1 MTAKPLSEMKDEES
15 VIVNEFKGGRNF
27 TGRLNSLG
35 IKPGTRI
42 TVVSSMRM
50 KGPVTVQIGSAT
62 IAIGAGMAQKIMVKV

>member
-1 MTAKPLSEMKDEES
+1 MTAKSLSEMKDQES
-15 VIVNEFKGGRNF
+15 GIVHEIKGGRNF
-27 TGRLNSLG
+27 ADRLNSLG

-62 IAIGAGMAQKIMVKV
+62 IAIGSGMAQKIVVKV